1 MMSVQEAAAAV
12 GGNAVGGDPVFS
24 RVIIDSRAV
33 ATGDLFVAL
42 RGERFDGHNFV
53 RDALQAGAAAAM
65 VAADAR
71 DKLSALG
78 APLVVVPDTRRALGD
93 LAAHWRA
100 RFRIPLVGLTGSN
113 GKTTVKEM
121 LASILRDAA
130 GAEDAVLATEGN
142 LNNDIGLPLM
152 LLRLS
157 AGHRYAVIEMG
168 MNHAGEIAYLTR
180 LARPDVAIVT
190 NVGRA
195 HMEFLGTREGI
206 ARAKGEIFEGLGPA
220 GIAVINADDGFAPMF
235 RGAVAGHPVI
245 DFGLEH
251 PAQVSAE
258 FRLGPEGSLM
268 TLRLPGKRVE
278 VRLRVPGVHNVR
290 NALAAAAAA
299 SALSIPPESI
309 ASGLMRFTGVK
320 GRLQGKAGL
329 NGSRLIDDT
338 YNANPESV
346 EAALAVLAVA
356 SPPRVFVLG
365 DMGELGPDSHGF
377 HFEIGAKA
385 RAAGIETLLALGEA
399 SVHAARAF
407 GPGARHFER
416 IEDLLAHVENLLAPG
431 VTVLVKGSR
440 FMQMERVVRG
450 MERNAAAG
458 AAHGEA

>member
-1 MMSVQEAAAAV
+1 MMSLQQAATAV
-12 GGNAVGGDPVFS
+12 RGKALGGNPVFT
-24 RVIIDSRAV
+24 RVIIDSREV
-33 ATGDLFVAL
+33 APGDLFVAL
-42 RGERFDGHNFV
+42 RGERFDGHDFV
-53 RDALQAGAAAAM
+53 PEAFRAGAAAAL
-65 VAADAR
+65 VAADAGDR
-71 DKLSALG
+71 LSALE

-93 LAAHWRA
+93 LAAHWRG

-121 LASILRDAA
+121 LASILREAA
-130 GAEDAVLATEGN
+130 GAEDAVLATQGN

-206 ARAKGEIFEGLGPA
+206 ARAKGEIFEGLGTD
-220 GIAVINADDGFAPMF
+220 GVAVINADDAFAPLF
-235 RGAVAGHPVI
+235 RKAVAGHPVI

-251 PAQVSAE
+251 PARVSAAY
-258 FRLGPEGSLM
+258 RLGADGSHM
-268 TLRLPGKRVE
+268 TLRLPGGDVE
-278 VRLRVPGVHNVR
+278 AQLRVPGVHNVR

-299 SALSIPPESI
+299 SALSVSPAAI
-309 ASGLMRFTGVK
+309 ASGLGRFAGVK
-320 GRLQGKAGL
+320 GRLQRKAGL
-329 NGSRLIDDT
+329 NGSILIDDT

-346 EAALAVLAVA
+346 EAGLGVLAA
-356 SPPRVFVLG
+356 APPSRVLVLG
-365 DMGELGPDSHGF
+365 DMGELGPGSFEF
-377 HFEIGAKA
+377 HSEIGAKA
-385 RAAGIETLLALGEA
+385 RAAGIETLLALGDA

-416 IEDLLAHVENLLAPG
+416 IEDLLAHLENLLAPG

-450 MERNAAAG
+450 MERTAAQ
-458 AAHGEA
+458 GEA